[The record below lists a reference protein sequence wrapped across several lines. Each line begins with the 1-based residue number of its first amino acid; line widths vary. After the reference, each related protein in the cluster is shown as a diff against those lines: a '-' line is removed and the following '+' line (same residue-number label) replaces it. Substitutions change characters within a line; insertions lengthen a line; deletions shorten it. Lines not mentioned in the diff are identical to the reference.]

1 MKTGNTGILKKNPW
15 SFSKSGTGLM
25 LALFAGVRTVYSKKY
40 NKFFGY
46 SYTNFIHSF
55 YQQALN

>member
-1 MKTGNTGILKKNPW
+1 
-15 SFSKSGTGLM
+15 M

-55 YQQALN
+55 YQQALNWIRHLEILKFGKLDLIPG